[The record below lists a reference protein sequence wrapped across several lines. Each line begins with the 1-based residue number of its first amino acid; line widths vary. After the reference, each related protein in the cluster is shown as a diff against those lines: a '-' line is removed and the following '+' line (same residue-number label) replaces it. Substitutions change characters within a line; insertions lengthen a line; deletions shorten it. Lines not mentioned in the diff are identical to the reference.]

1 MKRTLSFLIVTAV
14 LVAFTTPSFAY
25 PKPVEKL
32 KGGVS
37 TVLTSPL
44 EVRDYTMA
52 ETKDAKFLPFAL
64 VGGMLKGTFYMAKKM
79 VGGAWD
85 IATFPIDR

>member
-1 MKRTLSFLIVTAV
+1 MKRTLSFLIAVVV

-25 PKPVEKL
+25 PKEVEKL
-32 KGGVS
+32 KGGV
-37 TVLTSPL
+37 TAVITSPL

-64 VGGMLKGTFYMAKKM
+64 VGGMLKGGFYMAKKM
-79 VGGAWD
+79 AGGVLD
-85 IATFPIDR
+85 IATFPIVR